1 MNYEIKKLECQN
13 GFETES
19 QVARLYKLAGWID
32 ESTSDFSPTKKALQN
47 SHCAYGAF
55 VGAKMVGFFRAI
67 SDKVGDAYLLD
78 MFVEPE
84 FRNLGIGTALCR
96 AVVENLKRDGIDWI
110 TCISTPEGRRVYEK
124 FAAKMD
130 AHIPFKF

>member
-1 MNYEIKKLECQN
+1 MNYEIKKLDPNASKIEA
-13 GFETES
+13 

-32 ESTSDFSPTKKALQN
+32 QSASDFSPTKKALQN

-55 VGAKMVGFFRAI
+55 VGGQMVGFFRAI

-84 FRNLGIGTALCR
+84 FRKAGIGTALCR

-110 TCISTPEGRRVYEK
+110 TCISTPEGKRVYEK
-124 FAAKMD
+124 LASEMPS
-130 AHIPFKF
+130 HIPFKF

>member
-1 MNYEIKKLECQN
+1 MNYEIKKLECRD
-13 GFETES
+13 GLDTEA

-32 ESTSDFSPTKKALQN
+32 ESINDFSPTKKAIQN

-55 VGAKMVGFFRAI
+55 VGTKMVGFFRAI

-78 MFVEPE
+78 MFVEPD
-84 FRNLGIGTALCR
+84 FRNSGIGTALCR

-124 FAAKMD
+124 FAARMD
-130 AHIPFKF
+130 SHIPFKF

>member
-1 MNYEIKKLECQN
+1 MNYEIKKLDSDASEI
-13 GFETES
+13 EA

-32 ESTSDFSPTKKALQN
+32 QSASDFTPTKKALQN

-55 VGAKMVGFFRAI
+55 VGGQLVGFFRAI

-78 MFVEPE
+78 MFVETE
-84 FRNLGIGTALCR
+84 FRKAGIGTALCR

-124 FAAKMD
+124 IAAKMD

>member
-1 MNYEIKKLECQN
+1 MKYEIKKLAPNDFGIEY
-13 GFETES
+13 
-19 QVARLYKLAGWID
+19 QVARLYKLAGWIAR
-32 ESTSDFSPTKKALQN
+32 SASDFSPTKKALQN

-55 VGAKMVGFFRAI
+55 VGGQLVGFFRAI

-78 MFVEPE
+78 MFVETE
-84 FRNLGIGTALCR
+84 FRKAGIGTALCR

-124 FAAKMD
+124 IAAKMD